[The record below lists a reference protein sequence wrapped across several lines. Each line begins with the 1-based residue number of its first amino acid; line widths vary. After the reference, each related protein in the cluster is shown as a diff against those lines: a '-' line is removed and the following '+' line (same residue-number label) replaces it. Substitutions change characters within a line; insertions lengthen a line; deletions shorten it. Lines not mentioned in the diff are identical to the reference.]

1 MGRNDAFLPTGCDM
15 DKRTVI
21 YYSDELNLFED
32 KTVFEV
38 FAENKDAYDYLGQP
52 EQYQELI
59 NKIFY

>member
-1 MGRNDAFLPTGCDM
+1 MPELEVKGVKP
-15 DKRTVI
+15 
-21 YYSDELNLFED
+21 SDELNLFAD

-52 EQYQELI
+52 EQYQEAI